1 MKRGELIILN
11 GIFSSK
17 MKLPQM
23 KGDDLYALLSAKADI
38 SALAKET
45 EDKAETLRLGVK
57 PETVDEFNADPS
69 DPDVKEWIAKYVP
82 MQNRLYNEEQPGT
95 LPEPCI
101 NRTDFPKMCEGLTPG
116 EAELVMNYLVKG

>member
-38 SALAKET
+38 SALAKDT
-45 EDKAETLRLGVK
+45 EDKAEALRLGVK
-57 PETVDEFNADPS
+57 PETVDEYTADQS
-69 DPDVKEWIAKYVP
+69 DPDVQQWMRRYIP

-95 LPEPCI
+95 LPAPCI
-101 NRTDFPKMCEGLTPG
+101 SRKDFPKMCEGLTPG
-116 EAELVMNYLVKG
+116 EAELVMKYLVKE

>member
-17 MKLPQM
+17 MRLPQM

-45 EDKAETLRLGVK
+45 EDKAETLRMGVK
-57 PETVDEFNADPS
+57 PETVDEFTADQS
-69 DPDVKEWIAKYVP
+69 DPDVQQWMRRYIP

-101 NRTDFPKMCEGLTPG
+101 SRKDFPKMCEGLTPG
-116 EAELVMNYLVKG
+116 EAELVMKYLVKG